1 MVKETQWIQVSE
13 LVEKVPDTRLSVSAL
28 LAAHSG
34 ETASLLSSEKWEASA
49 VHLMLVTV
57 IMLIS
62 RPRQATQL
70 TGEHTDTRNT
80 PWVFIVVHPE
90 AVWTAEPVE
99 KDLKACSDQA
109 ATAAFVY
116 NTGGSKTFSSLEIS
130 RKLDNSAHV
139 KTVYSE
145 WLNTWCVYAHVMI
158 RSLYFASM

>member
-1 MVKETQWIQVSE
+1 MDS
-13 LVEKVPDTRLSVSAL
+13 SVWACGKSTW
-28 LAAHSG
+28 HSSVCVG
-34 ETASLLSSEKWEASA
+34 ASCSSQRGNSIFAQQREARSFRCPA
-49 VHLMLVTV
+49 SMLVTV
-57 IMLIS
+57 IMLLS

-116 NTGGSKTFSSLEIS
+116 ITGGSKTFSSLEIS
-130 RKLDNSAHV
+130 RKLDKSAHV
-139 KTVYSE
+139 TTVYSE